1 MKITGLIT
9 EYNPFH
15 LGHEFHINSSKQK
28 TNCDYT
34 ICIMSG
40 NFVQRGIP
48 AIVDKWSRTKMALL
62 GGVDLVLELPTI
74 YSVSSAEYFAF
85 GAISTLNSLNIVDNI
100 CFGSECGD
108 VTTLKKIA
116 EILVNEPLE
125 FKKDLKEQLNL
136 GLSFPK
142 ARSIAIEKYIKNS
155 NIFNIDNIKHILN
168 SPNNILAIEYCKS
181 LFKLKSNI
189 NPITIT
195 RQGSSY
201 NDDNLNQY
209 NFSSASSIRKAI
221 TEKSLESCINVI
233 PKYTYEI
240 LENSK
245 ISDLDRM
252 FFYVKYKLLSNPQFL
267 SNIPDAN
274 EGLGNKILNNI
285 GNFNNFDEFIMS
297 CKSKRYS
304 YTRISR
310 VLCQCF
316 LSLTKED
323 ILLSKSKPQYI
334 RVLGLNKNGAKI
346 LKEIKKNS
354 KIKIVNKIS
363 SKNTD
368 PMLSIDI
375 KATNLYSLL
384 NNNIMHNADFKISPI
399 ILK

>member
-1 MKITGLIT
+1 MSNKGGEVMGQAIKKNKVEYIDRVHGNSKGWITRSCIDENGYSQIV
-9 EYNPFH
+9 
-15 LGHEFHINSSKQK
+15 KQVRD
-28 TNCDYT
+28 T
-34 ICIMSG
+34 
-40 NFVQRGIP
+40 
-48 AIVDKWSRTKMALL
+48 
-62 GGVDLVLELPTI
+62 
-74 YSVSSAEYFAF
+74 
-85 GAISTLNSLNIVDNI
+85 
-100 CFGSECGD
+100 
-108 VTTLKKIA
+108 
-116 EILVNEPLE
+116 E

-155 NIFNIDNIKHILN
+155 NIFNIDNIEHILN

-195 RQGSSY
+195 RQGSGY
-201 NDDNLNQY
+201 NDDNLNQD

-221 TEKSLESCINVI
+221 TEKSLESCINVL
-233 PKYTYEI
+233 PKYAYEI

-245 ISDLDRM
+245 ISDVDRM

-274 EGLGNKILNNI
+274 EGLWNKILNNI

-316 LSLTKED
+316 LSLSKED

>member
-28 TNCDYT
+28 TDCDYT

-155 NIFNIDNIKHILN
+155 NIFNIDNIEHILN
-168 SPNNILAIEYCKS
+168 STNNILAIEYCKS

-195 RQGSSY
+195 RQGSGY
-201 NDDNLNQY
+201 NDDNLNQD

-221 TEKSLESCINVI
+221 TEKSLESCINVL
-233 PKYTYEI
+233 PKYAYEI
-240 LENSK
+240 LKNSK
-245 ISDLDRM
+245 ISDVDRM

-316 LSLTKED
+316 LSLSKED

>member
-155 NIFNIDNIKHILN
+155 NIDNIEHILN
-168 SPNNILAIEYCKS
+168 SSNNILAIEYCKS

-195 RQGSSY
+195 RQGSGY
-201 NDDNLNQY
+201 NDNNLNQY

-221 TEKSLESCINVI
+221 TEKSLKSCINVI

>member
-155 NIFNIDNIKHILN
+155 NIDNIEHILN
-168 SPNNILAIEYCKS
+168 SSNNILAIEYCKS

-195 RQGSSY
+195 RQGSGY
-201 NDDNLNQY
+201 NDNNLNQY

-221 TEKSLESCINVI
+221 TEKSLESCINVL
-233 PKYTYEI
+233 PKYAYEI
-240 LENSK
+240 LKNSK
-245 ISDLDRM
+245 ISDVDRM

-316 LSLTKED
+316 LSLSKED

>member
-1 MKITGLIT
+1 
-9 EYNPFH
+9 
-15 LGHEFHINSSKQK
+15 
-28 TNCDYT
+28 
-34 ICIMSG
+34 
-40 NFVQRGIP
+40 
-48 AIVDKWSRTKMALL
+48 
-62 GGVDLVLELPTI
+62 
-74 YSVSSAEYFAF
+74 
-85 GAISTLNSLNIVDNI
+85 
-100 CFGSECGD
+100 
-108 VTTLKKIA
+108 
-116 EILVNEPLE
+116 
-125 FKKDLKEQLNL
+125 
-136 GLSFPK
+136 
-142 ARSIAIEKYIKNS
+142 
-155 NIFNIDNIKHILN
+155 
-168 SPNNILAIEYCKS
+168 
-181 LFKLKSNI
+181 
-189 NPITIT
+189 
-195 RQGSSY
+195 
-201 NDDNLNQY
+201 
-209 NFSSASSIRKAI
+209 
-221 TEKSLESCINVI
+221 
-233 PKYTYEI
+233 
-240 LENSK
+240 
-245 ISDLDRM
+245 M

-316 LSLTKED
+316 LSLSKED

>member
-155 NIFNIDNIKHILN
+155 NIFNIEHILN

-195 RQGSSY
+195 RQGSGY
-201 NDDNLNQY
+201 NDDNLNQD

-221 TEKSLESCINVI
+221 TEKSLESCINVL
-233 PKYTYEI
+233 PKYAYEI

-245 ISDLDRM
+245 ISDVDRM

-274 EGLGNKILNNI
+274 EGLWNKILNNI

-316 LSLTKED
+316 LSLSKED

>member
-28 TNCDYT
+28 TDCDYT

-155 NIFNIDNIKHILN
+155 NIFNIDNIEHILN

-195 RQGSSY
+195 RQGSGY
-201 NDDNLNQY
+201 NDDNLNQD

-221 TEKSLESCINVI
+221 TEKSLESCINVL
-233 PKYTYEI
+233 PKYAYEI
-240 LENSK
+240 LKNSK
-245 ISDLDRM
+245 ISDVDRM

-316 LSLTKED
+316 LSLSKED

-346 LKEIKKNS
+346 LKEIKK
-354 KIKIVNKIS
+354 
-363 SKNTD
+363 
-368 PMLSIDI
+368 
-375 KATNLYSLL
+375 
-384 NNNIMHNADFKISPI
+384 

>member
-15 LGHEFHINSSKQK
+15 FGHEFHLNSSKKK
-28 TNCDYT
+28 TACDYT

-48 AIVDKWSRTKMALL
+48 AIVNKWSRAKMALL

-85 GAISTLNSLNIVDNI
+85 GAISILNNLNIVDSI

-108 VTTLKKIA
+108 IDILKEIA
-116 EILVNEPLE
+116 KILVKEPLE
-125 FKKDLKEQLNL
+125 FKEYLKEQLNL

-142 ARSIAIEKYIKNS
+142 ARSIAIANYMKNS
-155 NIFNIDNIKHILN
+155 SEFNSYDIESILN
-168 SPNNILAIEYCKS
+168 SSNNILAIEYCKA

-189 NPITIT
+189 NPVTIT
-195 RQGSSY
+195 RQGSNY
-201 NDDNLNQY
+201 NDDNLNQDS
-209 NFSSASSIRKAI
+209 FSSASSIRKSI
-221 TEKSLESCINVI
+221 TEKSLESCINAL
-233 PKYTYEI
+233 PKYSYEI
-240 LENSK
+240 LKNTK
-245 ISDLDRM
+245 ISDIDKM
-252 FFYVKYKLLSNPQFL
+252 FLYIKYKLLSDPMFL
-267 SNIPDAN
+267 DNIPDAS
-274 EGLGNKILNNI
+274 EGLGNKILSNLANT
-285 GNFNNFDEFIMS
+285 NTFDELVMS

-304 YTRISR
+304 YTRINR

-316 LSLTKED
+316 LSLNKDD
-323 ILLSKSKPQYI
+323 ILLNKSTPQYV
-334 RVLGLNKNGAKI
+334 RVLGLNQNGAKI
-346 LKEIKKNS
+346 LKEIKRSSN
-354 KIKIVNKIS
+354 IKIVNKIS
-363 SKNTD
+363 KKNID

-384 NNNIMHNADFKISPI
+384 NDDTMLNADFKISPI

>member
-155 NIFNIDNIKHILN
+155 NIFNIDSIEHILN

-195 RQGSSY
+195 RQGSGY
-201 NDDNLNQY
+201 NDNNLNQD

-221 TEKSLESCINVI
+221 TEKSLESCINVL
-233 PKYTYEI
+233 PKYAYEI
-240 LENSK
+240 LKNSK
-245 ISDLDRM
+245 ISDVDRM

-316 LSLTKED
+316 LSLSKED

>member
-155 NIFNIDNIKHILN
+155 NIFNIEHILN

-195 RQGSSY
+195 RQGSGY
-201 NDDNLNQY
+201 NDDNLNQD
-209 NFSSASSIRKAI
+209 NFSSASSIRKTI
-221 TEKSLESCINVI
+221 TEKSLESCINVL
-233 PKYTYEI
+233 PKYAYEI
-240 LENSK
+240 LKNSK
-245 ISDLDRM
+245 ISDVDRM

-274 EGLGNKILNNI
+274 EGLWNKILNNI

-316 LSLTKED
+316 LSLSKED

>member
-108 VTTLKKIA
+108 VATLKKIA

-221 TEKSLESCINVI
+221 TEKSLKSCINVI

>member
-1 MKITGLIT
+1 
-9 EYNPFH
+9 
-15 LGHEFHINSSKQK
+15 
-28 TNCDYT
+28 
-34 ICIMSG
+34 
-40 NFVQRGIP
+40 
-48 AIVDKWSRTKMALL
+48 
-62 GGVDLVLELPTI
+62 
-74 YSVSSAEYFAF
+74 
-85 GAISTLNSLNIVDNI
+85 
-100 CFGSECGD
+100 
-108 VTTLKKIA
+108 
-116 EILVNEPLE
+116 
-125 FKKDLKEQLNL
+125 
-136 GLSFPK
+136 
-142 ARSIAIEKYIKNS
+142 
-155 NIFNIDNIKHILN
+155 
-168 SPNNILAIEYCKS
+168 
-181 LFKLKSNI
+181 
-189 NPITIT
+189 
-195 RQGSSY
+195 
-201 NDDNLNQY
+201 
-209 NFSSASSIRKAI
+209 
-221 TEKSLESCINVI
+221 
-233 PKYTYEI
+233 
-240 LENSK
+240 
-245 ISDLDRM
+245 M

-274 EGLGNKILNNI
+274 EGLWNKILNNI

-316 LSLTKED
+316 LSLSKED

>member
-155 NIFNIDNIKHILN
+155 NIDNIEHILN
-168 SPNNILAIEYCKS
+168 SSNNILAIEYCKS

-195 RQGSSY
+195 RQGSGY
-201 NDDNLNQY
+201 NDNNLNQY

-221 TEKSLESCINVI
+221 TEKSLKSCINVI

-316 LSLTKED
+316 LSLSKED

>member
-28 TNCDYT
+28 TDCDYT

-155 NIFNIDNIKHILN
+155 NIFNIDNIEHILN

-195 RQGSSY
+195 RQGSGY
-201 NDDNLNQY
+201 NDDNLNQD
-209 NFSSASSIRKAI
+209 NFSSASSIRKDI
-221 TEKSLESCINVI
+221 TEKSLESCINVL
-233 PKYTYEI
+233 PKYAYEI
-240 LENSK
+240 LKNSK
-245 ISDLDRM
+245 ISDVDRM

-316 LSLTKED
+316 LSLSKED

>member
-28 TNCDYT
+28 TDCDYT

-116 EILVNEPLE
+116 EILVNEPIE

-155 NIFNIDNIKHILN
+155 NIDNIEHILN

-195 RQGSSY
+195 RQGSGY
-201 NDDNLNQY
+201 NDDNLNQD

-221 TEKSLESCINVI
+221 TEKSLESCINVL
-233 PKYTYEI
+233 PKYAYEI

-245 ISDLDRM
+245 ISDVDRM

-285 GNFNNFDEFIMS
+285 SNFNNFDEFIMS

-316 LSLTKED
+316 LSLSKED

-375 KATNLYSLL
+375 KATNLFSLL